1 MTMKIPPSHGVILVG
16 HGAIPKDYPR
26 DLVTKLKALEANR
39 RVAGGEPTS
48 EETELDMH
56 IRRWPRTPET
66 DPYQSGLEALAAH
79 LKVSLNGT
87 RFAIAYNEFCGPT
100 IEEAVEDMIAAGVR
114 VVTVIPS
121 MLTRAAA
128 IRKPKF
134 RRAYEGSAPSTRP
147 SISVTPGL
155 SILTRSPRCW
165 RLSFGAFKTS
175 STNTLIPV
183 V

>member
-114 VVTVIPS
+114 VVT
-121 MLTRAAA
+121 
-128 IRKPKF
+128 
-134 RRAYEGSAPSTRP
+134 
-147 SISVTPGL
+147 
-155 SILTRSPRCW
+155 
-165 RLSFGAFKTS
+165 
-175 STNTLIPV
+175 
-183 V
+183 